1 MNIENT
7 TILVLGAA
15 GMVGMAVCR
24 ELIEERPARIIVHA
38 LHEPRMHEAIA
49 GLQAE
54 LERFNRLSD
63 APPHSVEFV
72 GEWGN
77 VLVRDGLHTRSM
89 ASIMASPEDR
99 RAVTLDILEVPA
111 SEQDH
116 SALERF
122 WLYQVIQRH
131 RPDIVVDCI
140 NTATAIA
147 YTDLHTTARQA
158 SRSIADGHPD
168 MDVVERVLASLYV
181 PTLIRHIQVL
191 YRSMQEVGTRMY
203 LKVGTSGT
211 GGMGLNIPYTHGE
224 ERPSRTLLSKS
235 AVAGAQTML
244 LFLQARTPGAPI
256 TKEIKPT
263 AAVGWKHIG
272 YGKVLERGAP
282 IPLQDCPPD
291 QAMPLNGVLRLDDPA
306 WDRRVGRDLESVYVD
321 MGENGYFAMEEFMA
335 ITTSGQMEFVTPE
348 EIARTLVQEIEGN
361 NTGFDVINALN
372 DASLGPSY
380 RAGFLRE
387 PALRRMRELH
397 QQNPQP
403 SVAFEML
410 GPPRLSKLLFE
421 CWLLGRCYADME
433 AVARAPVDELVHKV
447 EAYVNDH
454 PEARGYILSIGIPI
468 LTSDGCRLLRGRKI
482 KTPPAKGGLTEV
494 SLDDPAR
501 VETWVHEGWVDL
513 RPANLARWKERMR
526 LIMEEALLIAA
537 QETSSRYVRNRDWW
551 RGVERRDWAIVPGEI
566 AGWILNVEEKGMRGR
581 E

>member
-7 TILVLGAA
+7 TVLVLGGA

-24 ELIEERPARIIVHA
+24 ELLEERPRRLIVHA
-38 LHEPRMHEAIA
+38 LHRERMQEAVA

-54 LERFNRLSD
+54 LDRRNRLGGK
-63 APPHSVEFV
+63 AIKVAFA

-77 VLVRDGLHTRSM
+77 VMLRDGLHTRNM
-89 ASIMASPEDR
+89 AEVLASPEDR
-99 RAVTLDILEVPA
+99 RTLIQDVLEEPA
-111 SEQDH
+111 SESDTRV
-116 SALERF
+116 LRRF
-122 WLYQVIQRH
+122 WLYQLVHRH
-131 RPDIVVDCI
+131 TPDIVIDCI

-147 YTDLHTTARQA
+147 YTDLHSAARQA
-158 SRSIADGHPD
+158 ARSLIDGPPD
-168 MDVVERVLASLYV
+168 LDVLERVLAGLYV
-181 PTLIRHIQVL
+181 PQLIRHIQVL
-191 YRSMQEVGTRMY
+191 YRSMQDVGTRMY

-272 YGKVLERGAP
+272 AGKVLEKGRP
-282 IPLQDCPPD
+282 IPLQDCLPD
-291 QAMPLNGVLRLDDPA
+291 QAMPLDHTLKLDDPA
-306 WDRRVGRDLESVYVD
+306 WERRVGGDLESVYVD
-321 MGENGYFAMEEFMA
+321 MGENGYFAFEEFTA

-348 EIARTLVQEIEGN
+348 EIARTLVLEIQGS
-361 NTGFDVINALN
+361 NTGFDVINVLN

-387 PALRRMRELH
+387 PALRRMRDLKTRH
-397 QQNPQP
+397 PAP

-421 CWLLGRCYADME
+421 CWLLSCCYTDME
-433 AVARAPVDELVHKV
+433 AVAHAAPSDMVERL
-447 EAYVNDH
+447 EAYVTQH
-454 PEARGYILSIGIPI
+454 PEARTPILSIGIPI
-468 LTSDGCRLLRGRKI
+468 LLSDGKRLLRGRRV
-482 KTPPAKGGLTEV
+482 KTPAAKGGLKEV
-494 SLDDPAR
+494 SLENPER
-501 VETWVHEGWVDL
+501 LETWIHEGWVDL
-513 RPANLARWKERMR
+513 RLTNMEKWRDRMR
-526 LIMEEALLIAA
+526 LIMEEARSIAES
-537 QETSSRYVRNRDWW
+537 ETSSRYIRNQAWW
-551 RGVERRDWAIVPGEI
+551 SGADGKPWTILPGEI
-566 AGWILNVEEKGMRGR
+566 AGWILNIEEQGMRGR